1 MAIILPITITPPAS
15 YSSVKE
21 SVIFE
26 IDRGY
31 DTLAEVLINGYLK
44 QMPKNVFKVNIA
56 QYFRDDFTIAPL
68 DAESGPTLQAW
79 DGVDVGRVVNASIT
93 VDSVPSEEVPLLCAD
108 KQPTPNRF
116 MSDLRRRTI
125 MRGQVDELPV
135 YVAAP
140 ALLICGDEHLQIPA
154 GISYVILRIRPSFSP
169 RFDVTLQT
177 PDGKVL
183 DRIEYAIEENDGVRL
198 AWINSYGAVDYWNF
212 MSRLKSSVKVTKEKI
227 YTENGYTA
235 TSIQADTTKSV
246 TSCPLPETQANVLSQ
261 IFVSESVWC
270 IVGDEVCPID
280 ITTESIT
287 TYDVEK
293 LSSVQIEYRN
303 KIR

>member
-1 MAIILPITITPPAS
+1 MATTITLPAL

-26 IDRGY
+26 IDR
-31 DTLAEVLINGYLK
+31 DIDAVAEVMINGYLK
-44 QMPKNVFKVNIA
+44 QMPKNAYKVNVA

-68 DAESGPTLQAW
+68 DAESEPTLQVW
-79 DGVDVGRVVNASIT
+79 DGVDLGRVVNASIT

-108 KQPTPNRF
+108 KQPAPNHF
-116 MSDLRRRTI
+116 MSDLRRRNA
-125 MRGQVDELPV
+125 MPGQIDELPV
-135 YVAAP
+135 YATTP
-140 ALLICGDEHLQIPA
+140 AVVVYGSVQVSVPA
-154 GISYVILRIRPSFSP
+154 GISCVGFRIPTDAPP
-169 RFDVTLQT
+169 RFAVDMRS
-177 PDGKVL
+177 PDGEVQ
-183 DRIEYAIEENDGVRL
+183 DRIEYEIEENDGVRL
-198 AWINSYGAVDYWNF
+198 AWINAYGQIDYWNF
-212 MSRLKSSVKVTKEKI
+212 AVRRKSSTKVTKEKI
-227 YTENGYTA
+227 YTEAGYTA
-235 TSIQADTTKSV
+235 TSMQADTTKSV

-270 IVGDEVCPID
+270 IVGDMMCPID